1 MEKDIATKYYVL
13 DFQFDTKEKAEKFI
27 EFVSQFDE
35 DKYYKDLLYEIYK
48 VFKDNLDLSYIKPKF
63 DYWQIRQIVKGLIS
77 NVDVSQYAKIEFTSP
92 QMYQI
97 REGLE
102 AGVNI
107 NVYAR
112 PEFNSEKMRKLK
124 TILLS

>member
-13 DFQFDTKEKAEKFI
+13 DFQFDSKEKAEKFI
-27 EFVSQFDE
+27 EFVSQFNE
-35 DKYYKDLLYEIYK
+35 DKNYKDLLYEIYK
-48 VFKDNLDLSYIKPKF
+48 VFKDNLDLSYIKPEF

-77 NVDVSQYAKIEFTSP
+77 NVDVSQYAKIEFTSL

>member
-35 DKYYKDLLYEIYK
+35 DKHYKDLLYEIYK
-48 VFKDNLDLSYIKPKF
+48 VFKDNLDLSYIKPEF
-63 DYWQIRQIVKGLIS
+63 DYLQIRQIVKGLIN
-77 NVDVSQYAKIEFTSP
+77 NVDVSKYAKIEFTSL

-102 AGVNI
+102 ASVNI

>member
-1 MEKDIATKYYVL
+1 MI
-13 DFQFDTKEKAEKFI
+13 QKAEKFI

-35 DKYYKDLLYEIYK
+35 DKHYKDLLYEIYK
-48 VFKDNLDLSYIKPKF
+48 VFKDNLDLSYIKTKF

-77 NVDVSQYAKIEFTSP
+77 NVDVSQYAKIEFTSL

>member
-1 MEKDIATKYYVL
+1 MEKGIETKYYIL

-27 EFVSQFDE
+27 EFVSQFNE
-35 DKYYKDLLYEIYK
+35 DKNYKDLLYEIYK
-48 VFKDNLDLSYIKPKF
+48 VFKDNLDLSYIKPEF

-77 NVDVSQYAKIEFTSP
+77 NVDVSKYAKIEFTSP

-102 AGVNI
+102 AGVNV

-112 PEFNSEKMRKLK
+112 PEFGSEKMRKLK

>member
-13 DFQFDTKEKAEKFI
+13 DFQFDSKEKAEKFI
-27 EFVSQFDE
+27 EFVSQFNE
-35 DKYYKDLLYEIYK
+35 DKNYKDLLYEIYK
-48 VFKDNLDLSYIKPKF
+48 VFKDNLDLSYIKPEF
-63 DYWQIRQIVKGLIS
+63 DYWQIRQIVKGLIN
-77 NVDVSQYAKIEFTSP
+77 NVDVSKYAKIEFTSP
-92 QMYQI
+92 QMCQI

-107 NVYAR
+107 NIYDR
-112 PEFNSEKMRKLK
+112 SEFSSEKMRKLK